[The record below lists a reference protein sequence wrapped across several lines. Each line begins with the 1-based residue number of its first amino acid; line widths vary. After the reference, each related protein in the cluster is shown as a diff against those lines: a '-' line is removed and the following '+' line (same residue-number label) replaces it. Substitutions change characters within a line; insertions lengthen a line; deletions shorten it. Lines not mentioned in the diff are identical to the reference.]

1 MKTLIDVS
9 YHNGVIDW
17 GKAKQHIDGAI
28 IRCGY
33 GDNIETQDDPLF
45 KENIEACI
53 AHGIPVGVYLYSYA
67 KTMEQAKS
75 EAEHVIRLVGSYKD
89 KLSYPVYYDLEEAG
103 TETSCVENALVFGEI
118 LEREGFWV
126 GIYASESW
134 WNSYI
139 GDSLNRFTKWVAKY
153 GINDGNM
160 QNMPGINNMD
170 IWQYTSVG
178 SVNGITGNVD
188 MNVCYRDLPSEIR
201 PVQNTQPAQRTYL
214 HSIGEHVIF
223 GTCYRSSTDPI
234 SAHLTAAQMSRN
246 HGVITKIVDAA
257 NPYLL
262 DDGLCWVNDGDIA
275 GAYTSETISYYPTYT
290 GNSMSITDAL
300 AAVGVD
306 SSYANRKQIAEKNG
320 VTGYQGT
327 AEQNVT
333 LLQMLKNG
341 SLRK

>member
-1 MKTLIDVS
+1 MKNCVLKASVDTKKWIKAAGVRAVKTMAQTAVAVIGTAAVIAAVDWKVVVSSSIMAGIVSILTSVAGIPEVQEESEEKQKTLIDVS

-33 GDNIETQDDPLF
+33 GDNIETQDDTLF

-153 GINDGNM
+153 GTNDGNM

-178 SVNGITGNVD
+178 SVNG
-188 MNVCYRDLPSEIR
+188 
-201 PVQNTQPAQRTYL
+201 
-214 HSIGEHVIF
+214 
-223 GTCYRSSTDPI
+223 
-234 SAHLTAAQMSRN
+234 
-246 HGVITKIVDAA
+246 
-257 NPYLL
+257 
-262 DDGLCWVNDGDIA
+262 
-275 GAYTSETISYYPTYT
+275 
-290 GNSMSITDAL
+290 
-300 AAVGVD
+300 
-306 SSYANRKQIAEKNG
+306 
-320 VTGYQGT
+320 
-327 AEQNVT
+327 
-333 LLQMLKNG
+333 
-341 SLRK
+341 